1 MCRTIAVCA
10 LALLGALDGAERALH
25 VEAKLKGDSVTV
37 EAFFDDNMPAVS
49 AQVTVFDKSKRTI
62 AAGQTDRFGA
72 YRFPRPKPEKYEL
85 AVDAGEGRSQRVT
98 ITIPAPSAFSAPANE
113 EIVVTSGPTRTELM
127 RYPWLRIALG
137 VSALAGLA
145 AVVWWATRRGATF

>member
-1 MCRTIAVCA
+1 MWALTLLAV
-10 LALLGALDGAERALH
+10 GDDRQLH

-49 AQVTVFDKSKRTI
+49 AQVTVIDKSKRTI
-62 AAGQTDRFGA
+62 AAGRTNGLGS
-72 YRFPRPKPEKYEL
+72 YRFPRPKPEKYEF
-85 AVDAGEGRSQRVT
+85 AVDSGEGRLHRVT
-98 ITIPAPSAFSAPANE
+98 IPIPAPSAFSAPANE

-137 VSALAGLA
+137 LSALAGLA
-145 AVVWWATRRGATF
+145 AVVWWATRRGTAV